1 MYKNIAPI
9 LKSLIDVKAES
20 FLENKEM
27 MLEKINELQNLLDE
41 VELGGGQHHLD
52 RLAAKG
58 KLPVRERIKNLLDD
72 DTPFLEISPFAA
84 WGTSFTVGGGCV
96 AGIGL
101 VAGKECVIFA
111 NDPSVLGG
119 AMTVYVWEKWMR
131 CIQIA
136 RENRIPFINLVESA
150 GADLRGMQPDSGE
163 NKARQLVFP
172 HFAESGRS
180 FYEMTEL
187 SKLKIPVVSV
197 VFGSSTAGGAYQP
210 GMSDYNIFIK
220 QQSKAF
226 LAGPPLVQMATGEIS
241 DDETLGGAEMHS
253 KISGFSDF
261 LAEDELDALRMCRNV
276 VAHLNICKKSSFS
289 ISAFKGP
296 KYDPNDL
303 LGLFSED
310 LKSPVDIREVIM
322 RVVDES
328 RFEEFKPLYGSTMV
342 CGWSNVFGYP
352 VGIIGNNG
360 PIYPESAEKSASF
373 IQLCNQSNIP
383 LVFLHNVTGFLV
395 GKDYERQGIIKKGA
409 QLINAV
415 SNSTVPHFSFIVG
428 ASYGAGTYAMS
439 GRAYNNRFIFTWP
452 TAKIAVMGPK
462 QFAGVM
468 SLVRRAKAARKGEK
482 FDEKLDKQLVELV
495 ESAAEKESVALS
507 ASSMLTDDGIIDPR
521 ETRNVLG
528 FCLSVAAAASPPPG
542 VLLHTDPA
550 GKRCRLTWPARC
562 SAGAA
567 CRTH

>member
-1 MYKNIAPI
+1 MYKNIAPV
-9 LKSLIDVKAES
+9 LKSSIDVKAES
-20 FLENKEM
+20 FLENKDM

-58 KLPVRERIKNLLDD
+58 KLPVRERIKNLLDN
-72 DTPFLEISPFAA
+72 DTPFLEISPYAA

-187 SKLKIPVVSV
+187 SKLKIPVVSI

-276 VAHLNICKKSSFS
+276 VAHLNIYKKSSFS

-528 FCLSVAAAASPPPG
+528 FCLSVADNNEVKGAESYG
-542 VLLHTDPA
+542 VF
-550 GKRCRLTWPARC
+550 RL
-562 SAGAA
+562 
-567 CRTH
+567 

>member
-9 LKSLIDVKAES
+9 LKSSIDVKAES
-20 FLENKEM
+20 FLENKDM
-27 MLEKINELQNLLDE
+27 MLEKINELQNLLDQ

-58 KLPVRERIKNLLDD
+58 KLPVRERIKNLLDN

-187 SKLKIPVVSV
+187 SKLKIPVVSI

-276 VAHLNICKKSSFS
+276 VAHLNIYKKSSFS

-528 FCLSVAAAASPPPG
+528 FCLSVADNNEVKGAESYG
-542 VLLHTDPA
+542 VF
-550 GKRCRLTWPARC
+550 RL
-562 SAGAA
+562 
-567 CRTH
+567 